1 MKRIVLIV
9 IAIAAVASLA
19 AIFRPSRKQ
28 PAKAAHA
35 EMPMPQENQE
45 KKILYWVDA
54 MHPAYKSDRPGK
66 APDCGMDLVPVYEG
80 GEVGQAAL
88 PAGSVKIDVAKQQLI
103 GVTYGTVER
112 GPLTYA
118 MRAVGKVAVDET
130 KVARIHPKI
139 EGWIEQVN
147 VDFTGRLVRKG
158 ERLLSIYSPEL
169 LSAEKELLIAKRA
182 QAELGKNEDQEIA
195 RNSDN
200 LYQSARERM
209 RLWDL
214 TDQQVAEIEATG
226 KPFRAMSLYAPVS
239 GFVMTRNAY
248 ERQRVTPETELYSI
262 ADLSSV
268 WIIADVYEYEAQN
281 IRLGQRAQIDLSYFP
296 GKRFQGVVDYI
307 FPQVDPATRTLKVR
321 VQAPNPGFELKPD
334 MFANVEFKADY
345 GEQLSVDAAAVLDS
359 GAEQIV
365 FVARDGGYFEP
376 RKVQLGAKLGNR
388 YIVTSGLSAGERIV
402 TSGNFLI
409 DSESRLKSGLGAMAG
424 HSGHGGTPAP
434 GASQEQPE
442 HKDHQPEP
450 PPADKPAAPRSPTS
464 QSDHSQHAAP
474 APGGGGL

>member
-1 MKRIVLIV
+1 MKRIVLIAL
-9 IAIAAVASLA
+9 AIAAVTLVLVLL
-19 AIFRPSRKQ
+19 RYSRTE
-28 PAKAAHA
+28 PAKAADA
-35 EMPMPQENQE
+35 AMPMPQGKE
-45 KKILYWVDA
+45 KKILYWVDP

-66 APDCGMDLVPVYEG
+66 APDCGMDLIPVYEG
-80 GEVGQAAL
+80 GEVGQAEL
-88 PAGSVKIDVAKQQLI
+88 PPGTVKIDAAKQQLI

-112 GPLTYA
+112 GRLTYA
-118 MRAVGKVAVDET
+118 IRAVGKVVVDET
-130 KVARIHPKI
+130 RVARIHPKI

-182 QAELGKNEDQEIA
+182 NEELGKNQNEEIA
-195 RNSDN
+195 RNSIN

-214 TDQQVAEIEATG
+214 TDQQIAEIEATG
-226 KPFRAMSLYAPVS
+226 KPYRAMSLYAPVS
-239 GFVMTRNAY
+239 GFVLTRNAY
-248 ERQRVTPETELYSI
+248 ERQRVTPETELYTI

-321 VQAPNPGFELKPD
+321 VQAPNPGYELKPD
-334 MFANVEFKADY
+334 MFANVEFKVDF
-345 GEQLSVDAAAVLDS
+345 GEQLHVDRAAVLDS

-376 RKVQLGAKLGNR
+376 RKVQLGDKLGDR
-388 YIVTSGLSAGERIV
+388 YIVTSGLTAGERIV

-409 DSESRLKSGLGAMAG
+409 DSESRLKSGLGTMAG

-434 GASQEQPE
+434 GASQEPE
-442 HKDHQPEP
+442 HKDHQTKPAQPE
-450 PPADKPAAPRSPTS
+450 APAAPRSPTS
-464 QSDHSQHAAP
+464 RSDHSQHETRGQ
-474 APGGGGL
+474 GGGGL

>member
-1 MKRIVLIV
+1 MKRIVLIAL
-9 IAIAAVASLA
+9 AIAAVASLIA
-19 AIFRPSRKQ
+19 VFRPSRNV
-28 PAKAAHA
+28 PAKAADA
-35 EMPMPQENQE
+35 AMPMPQE
-45 KKILYWVDA
+45 KKILYWVDP

-80 GEVGQAAL
+80 GEVGQAD
-88 PAGSVKIDVAKQQLI
+88 PPPGTVKIDAAKQQLI
-103 GVTYGTVER
+103 GVTYGTVEH
-112 GPLTYA
+112 GPLTYSI
-118 MRAVGKVAVDET
+118 RAVGKVAVDET

-182 QAELGKNEDQEIA
+182 QEQLGKNEDEEIA
-195 RNSDN
+195 RNSVN

-209 RLWDL
+209 RLWDM
-214 TDQQVAEIEATG
+214 TDQQIAEIEATG
-226 KPFRAMSLYAPVS
+226 KPYRAMSLYAPVS

-248 ERQRVTPETELYSI
+248 EKQRVTPETELYAI
-262 ADLSSV
+262 ADLSSI

-281 IRLGQRAQIDLSYFP
+281 IRLGQRAQIDLSYIQ

-321 VQAPNPGFELKPD
+321 VQVPNPGYELKPD
-334 MFANVEFKADY
+334 MFANVEFKADF
-345 GEQLSVDAAAVLDS
+345 GEQLYVDEAAVLDS

-388 YIVTSGLSAGERIV
+388 YIVTSGLIAGERIV

-434 GASQEQPE
+434 AQEPE
-442 HKDHQPEP
+442 HKDHQPQP
-450 PPADKPAAPRSPTS
+450 PQPKPPAAPRSPIS
-464 QSDHSQHAAP
+464 QEDHSQPNVHTH
-474 APGGGGL
+474 GGGGL